1 MAIFRQLTLGFGAG
15 AFGAAILALVSALLN
30 TLRVQ
35 ELIGLPPPPTPDSYL
50 PLLYRAVVWGGIWG
64 LLFVV
69 PVMNRAWWLK
79 GIIIGALATLAI
91 LFYFNPGVTTPPVRF
106 AYVLVLNALVWGVAA
121 GAWWA
126 FVAGPRKNG
135 RKFGTFMR

>member
-1 MAIFRQLTLGFGAG
+1 MGIFRLLTLGFGAG
-15 AFGAAILALVSALLN
+15 AFGALISALAGALLN
-30 TLRVQ
+30 ALRIQ
-35 ELIGLPPPPTPDSYL
+35 ELIGLPPPPAPESYL
-50 PLLYRAVVWGGIWG
+50 PLLYRLVVWGGIWG

-79 GIIIGALATLAI
+79 GLVIGALATLAI
-91 LFYFNPGVTTPPVRF
+91 LLYFNPAVTTPPMRL
-106 AYVLVLNALVWGVAA
+106 AYVFVLNSIWGLAA

-126 FVAGPRKNG
+126 LVSGARKNG

>member
-15 AFGAAILALVSALLN
+15 AFGALILALVSAALN
-30 TLRVQ
+30 ALKVQ

-50 PLLYRAVVWGGIWG
+50 PLFYRLVVWGGIWG
-64 LLFVV
+64 LLLVV
-69 PVMNRAWWLK
+69 PIMNRAWWLK

-91 LFYFNPGVTTPPVRF
+91 LFFFNPAVMTPPMRF
-106 AYVLVLNALVWGVAA
+106 VYVLVLNSIWGLAA

-126 FVAGPRKNG
+126 FVSGTRKNG
-135 RKFGTFMR
+135 RRFGTFMR

>member
-15 AFGAAILALVSALLN
+15 AFGAAVLALVSALLN
-30 TLRVQ
+30 ALKVQ
-35 ELIGLPPPPTPDSYL
+35 ELIGLPPAPMPDSYL

-91 LFYFNPGVTTPPVRF
+91 LFYFNPGVITPPVRF
-106 AYVLVLNALVWGVAA
+106 VYVLVLNALIWGVAA

-126 FVAGPRKNG
+126 FVSGPRKNG